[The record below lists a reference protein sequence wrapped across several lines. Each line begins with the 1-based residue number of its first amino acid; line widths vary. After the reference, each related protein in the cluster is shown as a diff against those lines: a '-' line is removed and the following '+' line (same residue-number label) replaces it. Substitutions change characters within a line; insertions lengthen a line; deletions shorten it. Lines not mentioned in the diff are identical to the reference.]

1 MSLTDTKRNKT
12 YINKYDKYQKVAGGA
27 SNSLLHYTK
36 WKKAYESG
44 SNMRKA
50 LQGTGVTIK
59 DIKLF
64 MRLYKKRN

>member
-44 SNMRKA
+44 SNMRKN
-50 LQGTGVTIK
+50 LPK
-59 DIKLF
+59 DITIGEIKQF
-64 MRLYKKRN
+64 MKLYKKRN